1 MTIVANVLFGGIL
14 GCLGWANASLAVPTT
29 KQLSRSP
36 SKSNRVLSTN
46 LKPGLATE
54 PQQLKVDRVFRIERQ
69 TKSPVHLR
77 PIEWDRDKTK
87 VPAGDRWSQ
96 PATFSDR
103 SVTFGKLPY
112 IHQTQEIDLVLGFQ
126 NTFWSGTSDR
136 QYWGI
141 TAVEHWGK
149 SDRLQLSKL
158 NYTESAPI
166 LATGS
171 SSLTFSGG
179 GNRNLT
185 PKSTL
190 ARDKYKSSEF
200 EEFRGGITYH
210 HGIASQVVLG
220 VGFVY
225 ENSLAG
231 FTQLTYDSDI
241 LPVTTTVSLLAKDST
256 LDLHSH
262 VKFQPTPNFAI
273 DYYHDR
279 EKQKFDLN
287 WEVAPDLTFVGKG
300 NSKNESYSAGI
311 KVAIREDYL
320 SLTTTAELDNQSN
333 LQWKINSQ
341 IGGFQL
347 VYSSTQRERSLELDA
362 KMFDLP
368 ELGLQC
374 FNFVEYQS
382 KFKKAQDEFEDFIV
396 WGGKLQSARKIDRH
410 RHLWSW
416 DLGYGS
422 GVHGRGVLINGS
434 VALKPNLFLKLKYQ
448 TISATSDDTEVKL
461 ELSSD

>member
-1 MTIVANVLFGGIL
+1 MKAIVANAICGGIL
-14 GCLGWANASLAVPTT
+14 GCLSWANASLAVPTT
-29 KQLSRSP
+29 EQLPRSP
-36 SKSNRVLSTN
+36 SNSNPALSTN
-46 LKPGLATE
+46 LKRGLATE
-54 PQQLKVDRVFRIERQ
+54 PQQLEVDRIFRLDRQ
-69 TKSPVHLR
+69 TKSKSA
-77 PIEWDRDKTK
+77 IG
-87 VPAGDRWSQ
+87 GDRHAPS
-96 PATFSDR
+96 
-103 SVTFGKLPY
+103 GKVPY
-112 IHQTQEIDLVLGFQ
+112 IHQTEKIDLVLGFQ
-126 NTFWSGTSDR
+126 NTFWSSSSNR
-136 QYWGI
+136 RYWGI
-141 TAVEHWGK
+141 TAVERWGK
-149 SDRLQLSKL
+149 SDRLKLSKL
-158 NYTESAPI
+158 NYTESTPI

-179 GNRNLT
+179 GERNLT

-190 ARDKYKSSEF
+190 ATDKYRSSEF

-210 HGIASQVVLG
+210 HGIANQIVVG
-220 VGFVY
+220 AGFVY
-225 ENSLAG
+225 EDSLAG

-241 LPVTTTVSLLAKDST
+241 LPITTTVSLLAKDST

-262 VKFQPTPNFAI
+262 VKFQPAPNFAF

-287 WEVAPDLTFVGKG
+287 WEVAPDLTLVGQG

-311 KVAIREDYL
+311 KVAIRDDYL

-333 LQWKINSQ
+333 FKWKINSQ
-341 IGGFQL
+341 IGGFKL
-347 VYSSTQRERSLELDA
+347 VYSSTQRQKSLKLNA

-368 ELGLQC
+368 ELDLQC

-382 KFKKAQDEFEDFIV
+382 KFKKARDEFEDFIV
-396 WGGKLQSARKIDRH
+396 WGGKLQSASKIGRH

-416 DLGYGS
+416 ELGYGS
-422 GVHGRGVLINGS
+422 GVHGRGVIINSS
-434 VALKPNLFLKLKYQ
+434 VALKSNLSLKLEYQ

>member
-1 MTIVANVLFGGIL
+1 MKAIVANVLGGAIL
-14 GCLGWANASLAVPTT
+14 GCLGWASGTVAVPTT
-29 KQLSRSP
+29 EPLPRSLSN
-36 SKSNRVLSTN
+36 SNPVFSTD
-46 LKPGLATE
+46 LKHSWATE
-54 PQQLKVDRVFRIERQ
+54 PQQLKFDRVFKIERQ
-69 TKSPVHLR
+69 TKSKPAIGR
-77 PIEWDRDKTK
+77 DRHA
-87 VPAGDRWSQ
+87 P
-96 PATFSDR
+96 
-103 SVTFGKLPY
+103 FGKLPY
-112 IHQTQEIDLVLGFQ
+112 IHQTKEIDLVLGFQ

-141 TAVEHWGK
+141 TAVERWGK
-149 SDRLQLSKL
+149 SEKESKLSEL
-158 NYTESAPI
+158 NYTESTPT
-166 LATGS
+166 LAIGS

-179 GNRNLT
+179 GDRNLT

-190 ARDKYKSSEF
+190 ARDKYRSSEF

-210 HGIASQVVLG
+210 HGIADRMVVG

-241 LPVTTTVSLLAKDST
+241 LPVTTTVSLLAQDST
-256 LDLHSH
+256 LNLHSH
-262 VKFQPTPNFAI
+262 VKFQPAPNFAI
-273 DYYHDR
+273 DYYHDE

-287 WEVAPDLTFVGKG
+287 WEVAPNLTLVGEG
-300 NSKNESYSAGI
+300 NSKSESYSAGI
-311 KVAIREDYL
+311 KVAMRDDYL

-341 IGGFQL
+341 IGGLQL
-347 VYSSTQRERSLELDA
+347 VYSSTQRKRSLELDA

-368 ELGLQC
+368 ELGWQC

-382 KFKKAQDEFEDFIV
+382 KFKKARDEFENFIV
-396 WGGKLQSARKIDRH
+396 WGGKLQSARKTDRNQH
-410 RHLWSW
+410 FWSW

-434 VALKPNLFLKLKYQ
+434 VALKSNLFLKLKYQ
-448 TISATSDDTEVKL
+448 TISATSDDTKVKL

>member
-1 MTIVANVLFGGIL
+1 MKAIVANALFGGIL
-14 GCLGWANASLAVPTT
+14 GCLSWASASVAVPTT
-29 KQLSRSP
+29 EQLPRSP
-36 SKSNRVLSTN
+36 SNNNSVLSSN
-46 LKPGLATE
+46 LKHGWATE
-54 PQQLKVDRVFRIERQ
+54 AQQLKVDRIFRLERQ
-69 TKSPVHLR
+69 TKSKLA
-77 PIEWDRDKTK
+77 IG
-87 VPAGDRWSQ
+87 GDRNI
-96 PATFSDR
+96 A
-103 SVTFGKLPY
+103 FGKLPY
-112 IHQTQEIDLVLGFQ
+112 IHQTEEIDLVLGFQ
-126 NTFWSGTSDR
+126 NTFWSSTSNR

-141 TAVEHWGK
+141 TAVERWGK
-149 SDRLQLSKL
+149 SDRLQLPKL
-158 NYTESAPI
+158 DYTKSAPV

-179 GNRNLT
+179 GDRNLT

-190 ARDKYKSSEF
+190 TKDKYESSEF

-210 HGIASQVVLG
+210 HGIASQVVMG

-241 LPVTTTVSLLAKDST
+241 LPVTTTISLLAKDST
-256 LDLHSH
+256 LNLHSH
-262 VKFQPTPNFAI
+262 VKFQPTSNFVF

-300 NSKNESYSAGI
+300 NSKQESYSAGI
-311 KVAIREDYL
+311 KVAIRDDYL

-341 IGGFQL
+341 IGGLQV
-347 VYSSTQRERSLELDA
+347 VYSSTQHKRSLELDA
-362 KMFDLP
+362 KMFNLP
-368 ELGLQC
+368 ELGWQC

-382 KFKKAQDEFEDFIV
+382 KLKKARDEFENFIV
-396 WGGKLQSARKIDRH
+396 WGGKLQSTRKTDRNQH
-410 RHLWSW
+410 FWSW

-434 VALKPNLFLKLKYQ
+434 VALKSNLFLKLKYQ
-448 TISATSDDTEVKL
+448 TISATSDDTKVKL